1 MRQRLLLSAFA
12 AVLGCA
18 DSLPPSVGGQ
28 TVDDVPRYDP
38 PADVVYDAEP
48 PPLGS
53 PGLPRYDLSFTLP
66 YNGPEQT
73 FTVDVQPRAGRLDVH
88 FSVDTTGSF
97 GGEISA
103 LKTSLQNAVIP
114 QLRERVTNLAIGVS
128 RFADFP
134 IRSFGLPGDRPYDLL
149 SPVTTDLD
157 RATRAVFTLDRPLQN
172 GGDIPEC
179 WIEALYQIGTGQ
191 GLMTGMATLDPF
203 RPRPDVPGSG
213 TLGGVGFREG
223 AARVVVN
230 VTDAPSHDPFDY
242 GTIIPNT
249 HTLDQ
254 AAEALRRVN
263 AHVIGIA
270 SGEPARAQLQ
280 TIAIATGAVV
290 SPENGRCATG
300 ARGMTRAPVAGQCP
314 LVFDISA
321 DGTGLGDTV
330 IDAITRFL
338 DTLAFRTVTGATEN
352 DPRGFVGRIEALSA
366 AAPTGAPEPRRED
379 RQPAGALDGVPDTFT
394 DVTTRTRLTF
404 RVHVRNTRAPEQEYP
419 QLFYV
424 RVVLLG
430 DGLVVGERVLRIIV
444 PEGPKPDSGVD
455 VTRDLP
461 TADAPADAAADA
473 AADAPADFPGEGP
486 SDVANEPDAPAD
498 AAPAD
503 DAPADAA
510 DDVSPDAPDDPPPD
524 PDAGVDGSGGEVGV

>member
-1 MRQRLLLSAFA
+1 MAF
-12 AVLGCA
+12 GCA
-18 DSLPPSVGGQ
+18 DPIPPSAGGQ
-28 TVDDVPRYDP
+28 PIDDVGRVDP
-38 PADVVYDAEP
+38 PADVIFDAEP
-48 PPLGS
+48 APLGS

-66 YNGPEQT
+66 YNAPAQT

-88 FSVDTTGSF
+88 FSIDTTGSF

-103 LKTSLQNAVIP
+103 LKSSLQNNVVP
-114 QLRERVTNLAIGVS
+114 RLRERVTNLAIGVS

-134 IRSFGLPGDRPYDLL
+134 IRAFGLPGDRPYDLL
-149 SPVTTDLD
+149 TPVTTDLD

-172 GGDIPEC
+172 GGDIPEA
-179 WIEALYQIGTGQ
+179 WIEALYQIGSGQ
-191 GLMTGMATLDPF
+191 GLTTGMATLDPF

-230 VTDAPSHDPFDY
+230 VTDAPSHDPYDY
-242 GTIIPNT
+242 GTIIPGT

-263 AHVIGIA
+263 ARMIGIA

-280 TIAIATGAVV
+280 TLAIATGAVV
-290 SPENGRCATG
+290 SPESGRCATG

-314 LVFDISA
+314 LVFDIAS

-352 DPRGFVGRIEALSA
+352 DPRGFVSRIEALSA
-366 AAPTGAPEPRRED
+366 TAPAGTPEPRRED
-379 RQPAGALDGVPDTFT
+379 RQPAGALDGVADTFT
-394 DVTTRTRLTF
+394 EVTTRTRLTF

-444 PEGPKPDSGVD
+444 PEGPKPDSGLD
-455 VTRDLP
+455 VARDLS
-461 TADAPADAAADA
+461 
-473 AADAPADFPGEGP
+473 AADAPTDTAADTPLDAP
-486 SDVANEPDAPAD
+486 VDTAADTPIDAVNEP

-503 DAPADAA
+503 VTPVDAA
-510 DDVSPDAPDDPPPD
+510 DDASPDAPPTPDDLPPGD
-524 PDAGVDGSGGEVGV
+524 DAGVDGSGDEVGV